1 MKKQQQK
8 KWEVLYTI
16 LPQEKVKEISEQNWD
31 EILDLPYPP
40 NSLQDIID
48 TLYDLM
54 AWYDEEIS
62 FTIMVPKDFQYLEDL
77 KKEFSNVIEV

>member
-54 AWYDEEIS
+54 TWYDEEIS